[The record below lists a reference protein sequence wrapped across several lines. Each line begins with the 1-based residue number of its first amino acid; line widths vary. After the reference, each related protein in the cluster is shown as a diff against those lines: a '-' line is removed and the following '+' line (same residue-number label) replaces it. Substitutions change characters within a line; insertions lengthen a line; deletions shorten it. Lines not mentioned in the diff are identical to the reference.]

1 MLYRGFQVWRGRVK
15 YYNHTVS
22 RMKLRLIN
30 LHRQNS
36 DKALYKWK
44 EATDRKNLKMLAVT
58 TEDLQNESQNLTNT
72 LTTQKKRK
80 RAMAVRSTNRRNTK
94 LVRVRNMLNRLM
106 MKGRFKQWVANTE
119 YILKIGQSGDVCEKI
134 MEKRRLRNNFVK
146 FRLKAK
152 MEKREE
158 NILKRVDWF
167 SEVRGRA
174 MCNDVFQSLK

>member
-1 MLYRGFQVWRGRVK
+1 
-15 YYNHTVS
+15 
-22 RMKLRLIN
+22 
-30 LHRQNS
+30 
-36 DKALYKWK
+36 
-44 EATDRKNLKMLAVT
+44 
-58 TEDLQNESQNLTNT
+58 
-72 LTTQKKRK
+72 
-80 RAMAVRSTNRRNTK
+80 MAVRSVNRRQSK
-94 LVRVRNMLNRLM
+94 LVRVRNMMNRID
-106 MKGRFKQWVANTE
+106 MKKRFRQWVANTE